1 MKSSWLIK
9 ELSHHFLTE
18 RCVICK
24 TKLLTSERGICLQCI
39 YKLPRTNNFNKPDND
54 VETLISGRFPFI
66 RIATFSIFTKEGYL
80 QLLIHEL
87 KYKNKPFIGELI
99 GDLFGRDLLQSD
111 FIKPIEVIVP
121 IPLHPIKKTIRGYNQ
136 AEIFAKG
143 ISKATS
149 LPISVEHLV
158 RVIHNPTQT
167 KLSKSQRWENVE
179 GIFEMK
185 DIATFENK
193 HILLVDD
200 IITTGSTIEACAKA
214 LLKCKNIKISI
225 ATIGQAF

>member
-87 KYKNKPFIGELI
+87 KYKNKPFIG
-99 GDLFGRDLLQSD
+99 D

-121 IPLHPIKKTIRGYNQ
+121 VPLHPIKKTIRGYNQ

>member
-121 IPLHPIKKTIRGYNQ
+121 VPLHPIKKQSVDITKQKYLQKGYL
-136 AEIFAKG
+136 K
-143 ISKATS
+143 
-149 LPISVEHLV
+149 LP
-158 RVIHNPTQT
+158 PFPFQ
-167 KLSKSQRWENVE
+167 
-179 GIFEMK
+179 
-185 DIATFENK
+185 
-193 HILLVDD
+193 
-200 IITTGSTIEACAKA
+200 
-214 LLKCKNIKISI
+214 
-225 ATIGQAF
+225 